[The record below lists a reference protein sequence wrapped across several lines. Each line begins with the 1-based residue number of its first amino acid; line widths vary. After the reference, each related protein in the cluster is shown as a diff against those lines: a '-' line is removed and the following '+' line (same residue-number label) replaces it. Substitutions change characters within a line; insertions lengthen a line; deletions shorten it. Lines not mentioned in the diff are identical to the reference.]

1 MSNKVLVSTPI
12 FYSNDELHAGH
23 LYSLYIAS
31 IIAKMHLNFGY
42 NVKFT
47 TGLDQYGIK
56 VQKAAEKAK
65 LDPQTFVDSLEK
77 KFKALCDKANIK
89 PDKFIMTSTD
99 KHKKI
104 ALNLWNAIQEDLY
117 EDDYEGWYD
126 TNAEAFSLEKT
137 PNSILLKEK
146 CIFFRLSK
154 YRIQI
159 KEYLEQFCPTS
170 FYVEAL
176 KMTEKIEDLCV
187 TRSCKWGIQVNETM
201 YMYVWIDAL
210 SNYLTFPNYLKNGI
224 HIIGKDILKF
234 HAIYWIG
241 LLLSAKLPLPKKLI
255 VHGWWIYNQEKMS
268 KSLGNVISA
277 QSLLDEFEPDILRW
291 FFVYSKELESDAEL
305 SQTSI
310 IAAKEELANTIGNLI
325 NRILH
330 LAYRKK
336 FIKFTQCTSKL
347 TENCKICMEICNLR
361 KYAQYIINQAKTLN
375 QEIEIK
381 RLWELDI
388 LSAHIFFSDI
398 IPKVDELINLISP
411 ITPNFA
417 NKWKAQIARIGYEK
431 PIPVVI

>member
-23 LYSLYIAS
+23 LYSLYVAS
-31 IIAKMHLNFGY
+31 IIARMRLNFGY

-99 KHKKI
+99 EHKKI
-104 ALNLWNAIQEDLY
+104 ALHLWEAIQEDLY
-117 EDDYEGWYD
+117 EKDYEGWYD
-126 TNAEAFSLEKT
+126 TNAEAFSVEKT
-137 PNSILLKEK
+137 PNSILLKER

-154 YRIQI
+154 YKMQI
-159 KEYLEQFCPTS
+159 KEYLHQFCPPS
-170 FYVEAL
+170 FYTEAL

-210 SNYLTFPNYLKNGI
+210 SNYLTFPDYLVNGI
-224 HIIGKDILKF
+224 HVIGKDILKF

-255 VHGWWIYNQEKMS
+255 VHGWWICNQEKMS

-277 QSLLDEFEPDILRW
+277 QSLLEEFEPDILRW
-291 FFVYSKELESDAEL
+291 FFIYNKELESDSEL
-305 SQTSI
+305 LQTSI
-310 IAAKEELANTIGNLI
+310 ITAKQELANTLGNLV

-336 FIKFTQCTSKL
+336 FTKFTKSISEL
-347 TENCKICMEICNLR
+347 TKNCEICMETCNLR
-361 KYAQYIINQAKTLN
+361 KYAQNIFNQAKALN
-375 QEIEIK
+375 QEIEAK
-381 RLWELDI
+381 KVWELDNVF
-388 LSAHIFFSDI
+388 AREFFLDI
-398 IPKVDELINLISP
+398 IPKVDELIDLISP

-417 NKWKAQIARIGYEK
+417 EKWKAQIERIGQET
-431 PIPVVI
+431 PTPVI